1 MRGEQQIFENVRPLC
16 LTLNMSAGPGEERA
30 FPPFHRHTTERSP
43 RSRVLSGDVR
53 RSSVRE
59 TARPGSNRSPIRAA
73 ICVPSRHWCTR
84 GQRMS
89 HTLQAPPDFWQI
101 NALQSSTIKLMCG
114 KEAKVSKFLQVSGEW
129 DFVRTNLADSCRGN
143 PPNGYPREES
153 LPMNI
158 FISSAKSTKKQEYE
172 YLREASFLCY
182 G

>member
-30 FPPFHRHTTERSP
+30 FPPFHRQTTERSP
-43 RSRVLSGDVR
+43 RSSLKWRCDEVKCKRNSKVR
-53 RSSVRE
+53 FKQKPYQGCNMCSFY
-59 TARPGSNRSPIRAA
+59 TLT
-73 ICVPSRHWCTR
+73 HQ
-84 GQRMS
+84 GQRMP
-89 HTLQAPPDFWQI
+89 HTLQAPPEFWQI

-114 KEAKVSKFLQVSGEW
+114 REAKVSKFLQVSGEW
-129 DFVRTNLADSCRGN
+129 DFVRTNLADFCRGN